1 LASIFPGSPSL
12 NDIFTSNGTTWQW
25 NGEAWTVVAS
35 DGQTFT
41 NVITS
46 PSSQT
51 ISADSPTDTLTIAA
65 GTNIS
70 VSGNSSNDTLTI
82 SSTIDTQNLINTASA
97 AAYTSACGYTNFI
110 VDGLDTL
117 DIEENTNL
125 YFTNQRA
132 IDATSSLITS
142 ASANA
147 LSQAN
152 TYSNSAS
159 ANALAQANSYTNS
172 ASASLIAYTNSA
184 SASLVAYTDQ
194 EVSALQLFSNISTS
208 PSTQLITGDSN
219 SDTLTFIAGDN
230 ISITAASATDS
241 ITINST
247 GNYTNVDS
255 ISTPDYIQFDTTA
268 NTTPVTGLLG
278 WDSVEGTLNLGLS
291 SGKHIHLGEES
302 VYRVRNSTGSTI
314 QKGTALY
321 ASGVQPSGRIEVSPY
336 VADGSVREVRFMG
349 LATESITNGVNGFVQ
364 HFGYVTGLDTR
375 GTSSTAISVGDETW
389 AAGDL
394 LYVHP
399 TVPGKLTNVKPQH
412 EIVVAILIIRHQST
426 GILFVRP
433 TSGGHIEDI
442 HDIKISGVANDD
454 ILLYNSASSIWVNS
468 PKQNIINTAS
478 AAAYASASAYTD
490 SEINSL
496 TTSDIEEGT
505 NLYFTNQ
512 RAINAGSATYLTQA
526 AYASA
531 SPNFATD
538 AELASAIVTA
548 SAAAVAYADG
558 LTTTD
563 VAEGTSLYF
572 TNERAVNAGSA
583 TYILQT
589 SQQGIINSASA
600 AAVTAV
606 IDGAPGAL
614 DTLNELA
621 AALGDD
627 QNFATSVTNSLSG
640 KLDISTAS
648 ATYLTQAA
656 YASAS
661 PNFATDAELANKLDT
676 STYASASANF
686 ATDSELASAIITAS
700 AAAVA
705 YADSLTTADV
715 AENTNLYFT
724 NERAVNAGSATYLTQ
739 AAYASA
745 SPNFA
750 TDTELASAIVTAS
763 AAAVA
768 YADGLTTT
776 DVAEGT
782 NLYYTTARGQQTAST
797 MFVHGNHT
805 NVSAQYV
812 SGEIRLTSS
821 AAGGGGGATVAYQ
834 TTQPDTSSLDA
845 GSLWIDSDQDAIS
858 GLLPATFTRWVKVLS
873 ASATTISGLDDNVLS
888 LLYTPGYE
896 KVFINGTLLVRGSD
910 YTASTGNTVVLTVAA
925 ETTDVIEIHSYES
938 FQIADTYTQAAADAK
953 FFPINESRVDRWTKT
968 YSASATTITGTDDYS
983 ESLLYT
989 SGLESLF
996 INGVLVDPSE
1006 YTRTSA
1012 SVITPDE
1019 AILSGDVVDIISPK
1033 AFDVAN
1039 TYTIG
1044 QIDAKYNNRTRWTK
1058 TYSASA
1064 TVISGNDDSALPL
1077 SYTSGFEEVYL
1088 NGILLTPITDYART
1102 SASVI
1107 TLGAAVVTSD
1117 IIDVVNIQPFN
1128 VADVYTE
1135 AESDAKYLTQVS
1147 ASTTYAPVAAG
1158 GLVLLNTT
1166 SFTAQSTVSIDNVFS
1181 STYDNYKIFITS
1193 ISAATEHTMYL
1204 RLRVGGSDLTTTSY
1218 IYAEQVLGS
1227 NGTSYNQTSTG
1238 ATALV
1243 VGRTGSNGMGSII
1256 IDIAQPFVA
1265 QRTTT
1270 NSLSAGDGTTTLFGG
1285 RGAGIVVNTTSYT
1298 GFTFYIGANMT
1309 GSVSIYGYKK

>member
-1 LASIFPGSPSL
+1 MASIFPSTPSL

-25 NGEAWTVVAS
+25 NGEAWVVVA
-35 DGQTFT
+35 DQGQTFNT
-41 NVITS
+41 VITN

-51 ISADSPTDTLTIAA
+51 ISADSGTDTLTIAA

-70 VSGNSSNDTLTI
+70 VSANSSNDTLTI
-82 SSTIDTQNLINTASA
+82 NSTINTQDLINTASA
-97 AAYTSACGYTNFI
+97 AAYTSASGYTNFI

-159 ANALAQANSYTNS
+159 VNALAQANSYTNS
-172 ASASLIAYTNSA
+172 ASASLVAYTNSA

-219 SDTLTFIAGDN
+219 SDTLTFISGEN
-230 ISITAASATDS
+230 ISITAASASDS

-247 GNYTNVDS
+247 GNYNNVDS

-291 SGKHIHLGEES
+291 SGKHIHVGEES

-349 LATESITNGVNGFVQ
+349 LATESITDGVNGFVQ

-442 HDIKISGVANDD
+442 HDIKISGVANED

-478 AAAYASASAYTD
+478 AAAYASASAYTV
-490 SEINSL
+490 SQINAL

-505 NLYFTNQ
+505 NLYFTNE
-512 RAINAGSATYLTQA
+512 RAI
-526 AYASA
+526 
-531 SPNFATD
+531 
-538 AELASAIVTA
+538 
-548 SAAAVAYADG
+548 
-558 LTTTD
+558 
-563 VAEGTSLYF
+563 
-572 TNERAVNAGSA
+572 NAGSA

-661 PNFATDAELANKLDT
+661 PNFATDAELA
-676 STYASASANF
+676 
-686 ATDSELASAIITAS
+686 
-700 AAAVA
+700 
-705 YADSLTTADV
+705 
-715 AENTNLYFT
+715 
-724 NERAVNAGSATYLTQ
+724 
-739 AAYASA
+739 
-745 SPNFA
+745 
-750 TDTELASAIVTAS
+750 SAIVTAS

-782 NLYYTTARGQQTAST
+782 NLYYTTTRGQQTAST

-821 AAGGGGGATVAYQ
+821 AAGGGGATVAYQ
-834 TTQPDTSSLDA
+834 TTQPDTSALDA

-910 YTASTGNTVVLTVAA
+910 YTATTGDTVVLTTAA
-925 ETTDVIEIHSYES
+925 EDGDVVEIHAYES
-938 FQIADTYTQAAADAK
+938 FQIADTYTQAQIDSK
-953 FFPINESRVDRWTKT
+953 FNSYTRWSKI
-968 YSASATTITGTDDYS
+968 YSASATTISGVDDYS
-983 ESLLYT
+983 NSLSYT
-989 SGLESLF
+989 NNYERVF
-996 INGVLVDPSE
+996 INGILVDPSE
-1006 YTRTSA
+1006 YSRTSA

-1019 AILSGDVVDIISPK
+1019 TILSGDVVEVFNITSAQIGD
-1033 AFDVAN
+1033 
-1039 TYTIG
+1039 TYTTS
-1044 QIDAKYNNRTRWTK
+1044 QADNKFLTQV
-1058 TYSASA
+1058 SASN
-1064 TVISGNDDSALPL
+1064 T
-1077 SYTSGFEEVYL
+1077 
-1088 NGILLTPITDYART
+1088 
-1102 SASVI
+1102 
-1107 TLGAAVVTSD
+1107 
-1117 IIDVVNIQPFN
+1117 
-1128 VADVYTE
+1128 
-1135 AESDAKYLTQVS
+1135 YLTQVS

-1166 SFTAQSTVSIDNVFS
+1166 SFTTQSSVSVNDVFS
-1181 STYDNYKIFITS
+1181 ATYDNYQIYINITASTTSNAGQLRFRVSGSDNSSSNYENGVYAVGAYSSGTAGSDNSELRNYFGVVGLHSTVGGQGIVNVQNPFTTNYTKIL
-1193 ISAATEHTMYL
+1193 EHSVGEWM
-1204 RLRVGGSDLTTTSY
+1204 RVGGGVMT
-1218 IYAEQVLGS
+1218 V
-1227 NGTSYNQTSTG
+1227 
-1238 ATALV
+1238 
-1243 VGRTGSNGMGSII
+1243 
-1256 IDIAQPFVA
+1256 
-1265 QRTTT
+1265 
-1270 NSLSAGDGTTTLFGG
+1270 
-1285 RGAGIVVNTTSYT
+1285 TTSYT
-1298 GFTFYIGANMT
+1298 GFTYIQPVGNFT
-1309 GSVSIYGYKK
+1309 GTISVYGIKK

>member
-12 NDIFTSNGTTWQW
+12 NDVFTSNGTTWQW

-51 ISADSPTDTLTIAA
+51 ITADSPTDTLTIAA

-97 AAYTSACGYTNFI
+97 AAYTSASGYTNFI

-159 ANALAQANSYTNS
+159 ANVLAQANSYTNS
-172 ASASLIAYTNSA
+172 ASASLVAYTNSA
-184 SASLVAYTDQ
+184 SASLIAYTDQ

-219 SDTLTFIAGDN
+219 SDTLTLVSGSN
-230 ISITAASATDS
+230 IYINSDSSTDS
-241 ITINST
+241 ITI
-247 GNYTNVDS
+247 G
-255 ISTPDYIQFDTTA
+255 
-268 NTTPVTGLLG
+268 VTGIQEQIDNLITSIGPSSASATASRITAYVKNGSTALAKG
-278 WDSVEGTLNLGLS
+278 VPVYVTGADGTNIIVGPSSNIAESTSSKTIGFTQTALNANQHGYIVLEGTLGGLNTDLATAGDPIWLGS
-291 SGKHIHLGEES
+291 
-302 VYRVRNSTGSTI
+302 
-314 QKGTALY
+314 
-321 ASGVQPSGRIEVSPY
+321 ASGTVIY
-336 VADGSVREVRFMG
+336 G
-349 LATESITNGVNGFVQ
+349 LANKPQAPNHLVYLGVVSRANSSNGEIFVKIQNGFELKEL
-364 HFGYVTGLDTR
+364 HD
-375 GTSSTAISVGDETW
+375 
-389 AAGDL
+389 
-394 LYVHP
+394 
-399 TVPGKLTNVKPQH
+399 
-412 EIVVAILIIRHQST
+412 
-426 GILFVRP
+426 VR
-433 TSGGHIEDI
+433 IN
-442 HDIKISGVANDD
+442 GVANDD
-454 ILLYNSASSIWVNS
+454 LIVYNSASSIWVNS
-468 PKQNIINTAS
+468 PKQNIITTAS

-490 SEINSL
+490 SEIN
-496 TTSDIEEGT
+496 
-505 NLYFTNQ
+505 
-512 RAINAGSATYLTQA
+512 A
-526 AYASA
+526 
-531 SPNFATD
+531 
-538 AELASAIVTA
+538 
-548 SAAAVAYADG
+548 

-563 VAEGTSLYF
+563 IEEGTSLYF

-648 ATYLTQAA
+648 TTYLTQAA

-661 PNFATDAELANKLDT
+661 PNFATDA
-676 STYASASANF
+676 
-686 ATDSELASAIITAS
+686 
-700 AAAVA
+700 
-705 YADSLTTADV
+705 
-715 AENTNLYFT
+715 
-724 NERAVNAGSATYLTQ
+724 
-739 AAYASA
+739 
-745 SPNFA
+745 
-750 TDTELASAIVTAS
+750 ELASAIVTAS

-776 DVAEGT
+776 DIAEGT
-782 NLYYTTARGQQTAST
+782 SLYYTNARGQQTAST

-834 TTQPDTSSLDA
+834 TTQPDTSALDA

-910 YTASTGNTVVLTVAA
+910 YTATTGNTIVLPIPA
-925 ETTDVIEIHSYES
+925 EATDVIEIHSYES

-953 FFPINESRVDRWTKT
+953 FFPINASRVDRWTKT
-968 YSASATTITGTDDYS
+968 YSASASTITGVDNYS
-983 ESLLYT
+983 QSLLYT
-989 SGLESLF
+989 SGLESVY

-1012 SVITPDE
+1012 SVITPTE
-1019 AILSGDVVDIISPK
+1019 AILSGDVVDIITPK
-1033 AFDVAN
+1033 AFEVAN
-1039 TYTIG
+1039 TYTQA

-1064 TVISGNDDSALPL
+1064 VVITGNDDSALPL

-1088 NGILLTPITDYART
+1088 NGILLTPVIDYART
-1102 SASVI
+1102 SASVV
-1107 TLGAAVVTSD
+1107 TLGQAVVTSD
-1117 IIDVVNIQPFN
+1117 VVEIVSTQPFN
-1128 VADVYTE
+1128 VASTYTI
-1135 AESDAKYLTQVS
+1135 AQANSTFLTQSS

-1158 GLVLLNTT
+1158 GLVLINKTDFTSATT
-1166 SFTAQSTVSIDNVFS
+1166 ININNCFS
-1181 STYDNYKIFITS
+1181 STYENYRILLNFSSFT
-1193 ISAATEHTMYL
+1193 
-1204 RLRVGGSDLTTTSY
+1204 GGNDL
-1218 IYAEQVLGS
+1218 L
-1227 NGTSYNQTSTG
+1227 NFRWGTS
-1238 ATALV
+1238 
-1243 VGRTGSNGMGSII
+1243 
-1256 IDIAQPFVA
+1256 
-1265 QRTTT
+1265 
-1270 NSLSAGDGTTTLFGG
+1270 GT
-1285 RGAGIVVNTTSYT
+1285 INTTSNYYRAVWRIEPNSGTVTNVNGSSPVNTMFISELKGDSASYEINIFNPFATAKTYMTAT
-1298 GFTFYIGANMT
+1298 GVDNSRSGSISNGFFNTTQSFTDISIFPDGAGRAMT
-1309 GSVSIYGYKK
+1309 GSISIYGYRK